1 MDYDSMMEKAINNMM
16 KVIEKD
22 KELYDWFINYE
33 PDNKN
38 GYIYSSNDNLD
49 KISKLVDSD
58 GHSGASFS
66 ICLRM
71 CKERFKEQRNN

>member
-1 MDYDSMMEKAINNMM
+1 MMEVAINNMM
-16 KVIEKD
+16 KVIEED
-22 KELYDWFINYE
+22 KELYDWFINFE
-33 PDNKN
+33 PDAQL
-38 GYIYSSNDNLD
+38 GYKWSSNSNLS
-49 KISKLVDSD
+49 KIERLVDSD